1 MCGAGCGE
9 FAGADVADAVAVLFA
24 EEGESA
30 AGSAAE
36 TAFVVARGF
45 DQGGLLLD
53 DGAGF
58 VVDVLVAAEVAGVV
72 VDDGVVSC
80 RLQVASWRQR

>member
-1 MCGAGCGE
+1 M
-9 FAGADVADAVAVLFA
+9 ADAVAGLFA

-30 AGSAAE
+30 AGAAAE
-36 TAFVVARGF
+36 TAFVVARSF

-53 DGAGF
+53 DDAGF

-72 VDDGVVSC
+72 VDDGIFSY